1 MAKKI
6 NYGYRY
12 KPTAAKLFKPAKPAQ
27 DTTAYVQGQV
37 SNLEKRFKGVDVDTN
52 LPQKDLD
59 KRNLIEKALN
69 LTPKQ
74 DVLMDILEVLDRPRQ
89 VVSNVLSSLGD
100 EDKRNV
106 LEAAWDGLAG
116 KEKLSTKEALQK
128 LTGDDSFL
136 EIKKDDK
143 SYWDEIGNF
152 VVDVGLD
159 IVSDPTTYLGFGVV
173 TKPLKKV
180 LKVGG
185 SALAKVGGS
194 LLDAAKASAKLK
206 PAAEAVEGFVKGVAK
221 FADDA
226 GYVFNA
232 TKGLTDDQIRAIKQI
247 SAEAGQTADNLKVAI
262 ADVSDILKKSG
273 IKNADRIS
281 QEIIENGAELVQ
293 DAATKAWKVVLPEG
307 KIVLDDIVRQFY
319 DDVRKIK
326 PNAKTAG
333 KIAEKLIP
341 VNMNNLTSV
350 AKASIDNFVQ
360 ALNRLAGK
368 EIFRLRVGQKGF
380 VALQFLGSADEF
392 GAMFRQ
398 TIKDPDLLKIV
409 KQTTIDIGKRKLTQE
424 TLNAIAKYG
433 DTLKNATDKL
443 RNIQDETR
451 KFLQQMG
458 EFNVGGK
465 QFESGIEYLRRVP
478 TAEAE
483 EIFKNSRYYVTD
495 YIRPGHSDLAA
506 RTYEGTTG
514 EINAALKDLY
524 GATGDLFNE
533 SALLSIQDLVNVAQK
548 QYTQT
553 NLTKMFLGVEYDAAT
568 KTYKK
573 VDGAPEFFI
582 SMEGKTVKEIQE
594 QLPNGYKAIKSFKD
608 EFSNLY
614 KNLPPEMQKAFDD
627 TFLATVGAAGDGTV
641 AMQKSAYNI
650 LKNADNAYREVP
662 KLIQYYDKFMA
673 QWKGFTLLSPGF
685 HGRNF
690 MGNAS
695 NMYLAGMNT
704 VDIIRYQS
712 QAIKDLTK
720 YKRLVKLKAELG
732 EQALKQS
739 DKVFLNSFD
748 EIAKSGVLTGHRGAR
763 DLEDVK
769 AMIERLGQGKNIKD
783 KNVLQRLIETNFTFA
798 EDIDDI
804 QRVALYRWS
813 LKKTGSSAAAFK
825 QVREALFDYTLL
837 TPIERDIMKRAIPFY
852 TFMKNNLIFQAKNI
866 VKNPQQYAK
875 LLRSYKH
882 WTEGMTDIDVNELPD
897 YIKGNMWLPIP
908 TIIDRGD
915 EETINFLKLN
925 LPVSDF
931 VEFIEKPFNRGV
943 TSLTVPVKI
952 AIELGMGRDTFTGAP
967 LKEFP
972 GQVNRMEKGT
982 GFLSE
987 VRGKDGEAYLSGD
1000 PVIQKIADDLGL
1012 RNPRRLVT
1020 GLLSLVDV
1028 TTGKQNLGDFADDL
1042 GAVLGF
1048 TQTKKLS
1055 EIQLT
1060 NLYQRLEELRNLRKL
1075 YEQQTGE
1082 RLPTLD
1088 ELRKRQG
1095 YQFKPK

>member
-6 NYGYRY
+6 SYGYKY
-12 KPTAAKLFKPAKPAQ
+12 KPTAARLFKPAKPAQ
-27 DTTAYVQGQV
+27 DTNAYLQNQV
-37 SNLEKRFKGVDVDTN
+37 SNLEKRFTGVGVDTTQ
-52 LPQKDLD
+52 PKTELD
-59 KRNLIEKALN
+59 KRNLLEKALN
-69 LTPKQ
+69 LKPEQ

-100 EDKRNV
+100 KDKRNI
-106 LEAAWDGLAG
+106 LEAAWEGLSG
-116 KEKLSTKEALQK
+116 KERLSTKEALQK
-128 LTGDDSFL
+128 LTGDQDFL
-136 EIKKDDK
+136 EFKEEGTN
-143 SYWDEIGNF
+143 WDEVGNF
-152 VVDVGLD
+152 IVDVGLD
-159 IVSDPTTYLGFGVV
+159 IASDPTTYLGFGLV

-185 SALAKVGGS
+185 SAAAKVGGS
-194 LLDAAKASAKLK
+194 LLTAAKASAKLK
-206 PAAEAVEGFVKGVAK
+206 PAAEAVEGFVKGLAK
-221 FADDA
+221 FGDDV
-226 GYVFNA
+226 GYWFNA
-232 TKGLTDDQIRAIKQI
+232 TKGLTDDQVRAIKQI
-247 SAEAGQTADNLKVAI
+247 SAEAGQTAENLKIAI
-262 ADVSDILKKSG
+262 KDVSNILTESG

-293 DAATKAWKVVLPEG
+293 DAATKAWSVVLPEG

-319 DDVRKIK
+319 DDVIKIK

-341 VNMNNLTSV
+341 VNMNTLTSV

-368 EIFRLRVGQKGF
+368 ELFKLRVGRKGF

-409 KQTTIDIGKRKLTQE
+409 KQTTIDIGKRTLTQE
-424 TLNAIAKYG
+424 TLNAIAKHG

-443 RNIQDETR
+443 RTIQGQTR

-553 NLTKMFLGVEYDAAT
+553 NLTKMFLGVDYDAAS
-568 KTYKK
+568 KTYTK

-582 SMEGKTVKEIQE
+582 SMEGKTIKEIQE
-594 QLPNGYKAIKSFKD
+594 QLPSGFKVIKSFKD
-608 EFSNLY
+608 EFSNLF
-614 KNLPPEMQKAFDD
+614 KNLPPEMQKAFND
-627 TFLATVGAAGDGTV
+627 TFLATVNAAGDGTV

-650 LKNADNAYREVP
+650 LKNIDNAYKEVP
-662 KLIQYYDKFMA
+662 DLIKFYDKAMA

-690 MGNAS
+690 FGNAG
-695 NMYLAGMNT
+695 NMYLAGMNSA
-704 VDIIRYQS
+704 DIIRFQAA
-712 QAIKDLTK
+712 AIKDLTK
-720 YKRLVKLKAELG
+720 YKRLARLRAEIG
-732 EQALKQS
+732 EQALKQA
-739 DKVFLNSFD
+739 DKVFLNNFD

-769 AMIERLGQGKNIKD
+769 AMIDRLGQGKNFKD
-783 KNVLQRLIETNFTFA
+783 KNVLQKLIETNFNLS
-798 EDIDDI
+798 EGMDDI
-804 QRVALYRWS
+804 QRIALYRWS
-813 LKKTGSSAAAFK
+813 LKKTGSSSAAFK

-837 TPIERDIMKRAIPFY
+837 TPVERNIMKRAIPFY
-852 TFMKNNLIFQAKNI
+852 TFMKNNLVFQAKNI

-882 WTEGMTDIDVNELPD
+882 WTEGMTDMDINELPD
-897 YIKGNMWLPIP
+897 YMSGNMWLPIP
-908 TIIDRGD
+908 TIINRDD
-915 EETINFLKLN
+915 KDAVNFLKLN

-931 VEFIEKPFNRGV
+931 AEFIQKPFNRGV
-943 TSLTVPVKI
+943 TSLTVPAKI
-952 AIELGMGRDTFTGAP
+952 IIELGTGRDSFTDAP
-967 LKEFP
+967 LKDFP

-982 GFLSE
+982 GILSDI
-987 VRGKDGEAYLSGD
+987 RGKDGEVYLSGD

-1012 RNPRRLVT
+1012 RNPRRLVSS
-1020 GLLSLVDV
+1020 LLSIADLA
-1028 TTGKQNLGDFADDL
+1028 TGKQNIGDFADDL
-1042 GAVLGF
+1042 NSALGL

-1060 NLYQRLEELRNLRKL
+1060 NLYQRLEELRNLRSL
-1075 YEQQTGE
+1075 YEQQSGE

-1088 ELRKRQG
+1088 DLKKRQG